1 MSFEHVPLFRSSI
14 PFSTISKEALL
25 LCNYELDQVHST
37 VQQVENGNHLENND
51 LKNISDKLQL
61 ICKVYKENV
70 NAILSKIDNFKTWEY
85 PTFEEYNKNSKNPK
99 LNKEQFEHEKA
110 LAEFHDMKQT
120 EEIGQLRQ
128 VSFLYA
134 HLKTKIKNVLD
145 RTLKLNNP
153 NLKISDEFESLN
165 DPLPLPRLF
174 DIPKLEYKKVYFP
187 EDYKRDQR
195 PISVS
200 HNIVEVN
207 KEKSAPNYSISTPLA
222 DRSLLETSPS
232 SPQAS
237 AINVSVFCDVGY
249 GNTLGICFE
258 PEWDKQPLL
267 FTHNGEGWTCR
278 VPVGKDCKFVIVQN
292 GKIDQWEEIR
302 WNRRFNADIPSLVL
316 NADQIVFAKN

>member
-1 MSFEHVPLFRSSI
+1 MSFDHVPLLRPSI

-25 LCNYELDQVHST
+25 LCSYELDQVDST
-37 VQQVENGNHLENND
+37 IQQVENGNQLEKNG
-51 LKNISDKLQL
+51 LKKNFSDKLQL
-61 ICKVYKENV
+61 ICSVYKENV
-70 NAILSKIDNFKTWEY
+70 NEILSKINNFKPWEDQ
-85 PTFEEYNKNSKNPK
+85 TFEEYNKNSRNPK
-99 LNKEQFEHEKA
+99 LNKEKFEHEKT
-110 LAEFHDMKQT
+110 LAEFHYMKQV

-128 VSFLYA
+128 VSVLYA

-153 NLKISDEFESLN
+153 NLKISDEYESLK
-165 DPLPLPRLF
+165 DPLPIPRLPLF
-174 DIPKLEYKKVYFP
+174 DSPKLQYKKVYVDKEESSP
-187 EDYKRDQR
+187 TCL
-195 PISVS
+195 IS
-200 HNIVEVN
+200 
-207 KEKSAPNYSISTPLA
+207 APLA
-222 DRSLLETSPS
+222 DRSLLETSPLS
-232 SPQAS
+232 SQAS
-237 AINVSVFCDVGY
+237 AVNISVFCDVGY

-267 FTHNGEGWTCR
+267 FTHNGEGWTGR